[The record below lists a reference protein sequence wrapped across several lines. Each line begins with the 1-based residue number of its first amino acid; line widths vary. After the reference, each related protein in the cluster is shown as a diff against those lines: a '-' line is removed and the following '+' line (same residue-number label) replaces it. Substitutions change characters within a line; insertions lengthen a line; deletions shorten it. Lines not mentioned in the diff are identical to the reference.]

1 MSIFDSGMVFTN
13 HKEELLLNYN
23 TETCRKH
30 VKGLRML
37 SLFFFTF
44 LTLSKK
50 DNLNKIKFT
59 SEVGTI

>member
-23 TETCRKH
+23 AETCRKH
-30 VKGLRML
+30 VKGPRML
-37 SLFFFTF
+37 LLLFLTF
-44 LTLSKK
+44 LTLSKE
-50 DNLNKIKFT
+50 DNLNKRKFT